1 MSLCSKCEVM
11 DYIWTSSH
19 FYHSCLVQC
28 ERLYEEEIGYSAVM
42 VLFNCLENIAKC
54 ATDDYDSNLH
64 TVFKKLYENDIITQK
79 EHSFLNEGDYC
90 IRKIRN
96 LYAHSNAATINFIE
110 KDGEKEM
117 LWPLTENE
125 TSLMIYSKLSPILF
139 NLMIKILAPNFIDS
153 VKEKFQIAL
162 DDKLDVSILKYKV
175 LTYKELLVL
184 KGYPEDY
191 IPNDIDIPE
200 EAKVRM
206 VDNAPDV
213 NMYMHILSGLKDAIL
228 NEEKTNNS

>member
-1 MSLCSKCEVM
+1 MLRSK
-11 DYIWTSSH
+11 Y
-19 FYHSCLVQC
+19 
-28 ERLYEEEIGYSAVM
+28 
-42 VLFNCLENIAKC
+42 
-54 ATDDYDSNLH
+54 
-64 TVFKKLYENDIITQK
+64 
-79 EHSFLNEGDYC
+79 
-90 IRKIRN
+90 
-96 LYAHSNAATINFIE
+96 
-110 KDGEKEM
+110 
-117 LWPLTENE
+117 
-125 TSLMIYSKLSPILF
+125 F

-191 IPNDIDIPE
+191 IPDDIDIPE